1 MRFGNAKTHYSDKK
15 GKCCCTLLLQ
25 PLLLLLL
32 LLLTALHAAI
42 ACRFYNL
49 G

>member
-1 MRFGNAKTHYSDKK
+1 MRFGNAKTHYSDKE